1 MEQLQE
7 YDPDNNIKIIILS
20 CHHLSVTW
28 GVDTDIVTAAVVLRT
43 FIDVLTGETA
53 VRLAVSQVTDTLV
66 GPHHVLTGP
75 ITANSAEK

>member
-1 MEQLQE
+1 MILTM
-7 YDPDNNIKIIILS
+7 NICIIILY
-20 CHHLSVTW
+20 CYNCLLTW
-28 GVDTDIVTAAVVLRT
+28 GVDTDIVTSPVVLRT
-43 FIDVLTGETA
+43 FIDVLTGETP

>member
-1 MEQLQE
+1 MILTIL
-7 YDPDNNIKIIILS
+7 NIKIIILS
-20 CHHLSVTW
+20 CRHLSVTW

-43 FIDVLTGETA
+43 FIDVLTGETP

-75 ITANSAEK
+75 VTAHSAEK

>member
-1 MEQLQE
+1 MILTI
-7 YDPDNNIKIIILS
+7 NINIIILY
-20 CHHLSVTW
+20 CHHRLLTW

-43 FIDVLTGETA
+43 FIDVLTGETP